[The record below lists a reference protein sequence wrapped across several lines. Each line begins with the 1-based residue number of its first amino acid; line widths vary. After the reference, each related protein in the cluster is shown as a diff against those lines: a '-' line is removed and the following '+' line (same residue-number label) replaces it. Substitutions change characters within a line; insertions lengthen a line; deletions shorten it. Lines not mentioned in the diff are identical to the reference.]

1 MWFRVGCS
9 TGEGAPSAIH
19 GRCNVNTNPGMSE
32 VEPKQPAQEGGA
44 KVAEPPAKA
53 ENKTRPSPP
62 KVENL
67 PLFKVLLHNDEI
79 NTMEH
84 VVRSLVIL
92 TPHDVRR
99 AKAIMA
105 EAHKTGLALVLVTH
119 QERAE
124 LYQEQFQSLS
134 LKVSIEPA

>member
-1 MWFRVGCS
+1 MNVS
-9 TGEGAPSAIH
+9 PSM
-19 GRCNVNTNPGMSE
+19 NES
-32 VEPKQPAQEGGA
+32 EPKAPEQAGGA
-44 KVAEPPAKA
+44 KVAEPPAKRSEA
-53 ENKTRPSPP
+53 TRTSPP

-67 PLFKVLLHNDEI
+67 PLFKVLLHNDDI

-84 VVRSLVIL
+84 VVRSIIVL

-99 AKAIMA
+99 AKEIMS

-124 LYQEQFQSLS
+124 LYQEQFQSMS